1 MNNAHL
7 QTNEEAKKMS
17 VIKTLAIIG
26 FITAIVAALWLSV
39 QVVRLA
45 PTGFKS
51 LASLAEVVYN
61 KDVPFSVTTEK
72 NIVNSDESFAI
83 TWTQPRRSGAYTF
96 SYACTDGVSAKVR
109 GENGDTAVI
118 ACDTATNLSSTGT
131 TTDVT
136 FSSEKKRFTDVP
148 FFVRY
153 TPTIDAN
160 AFAEYKGL
168 VTVVNI
174 SFNGETVTPP
184 VVVTPAT
191 TTPEVVKEAT
201 TTKPV
206 AATPKPKPTPVVTT
220 VYPVSNPN
228 GFIDLKTS
236 YLGIGSFDEST
247 KTFNPTS
254 VLDNDFKSA
263 FRFEVKNMGTKTSG
277 VWTYTVTFPGTGH
290 TYTSIS
296 QEGLKPN
303 ERAVVTIAFND
314 ISAKTGEEQI
324 SVATETTGDTVSGN
338 NSFYW
343 LVKIV
348 D

>member
-1 MNNAHL
+1 
-7 QTNEEAKKMS
+7 MS
-17 VIKTLAIIG
+17 AIKTLAIIG
-26 FITAIVAALWLSV
+26 FITAIVAALWLAV
-39 QVVRLA
+39 QVVRFA

-96 SYACTDGVSAKVR
+96 SYACTDGVSAEVR

-131 TTDVT
+131 TTDIT

-160 AFAEYKGL
+160 AFEEYKGL
-168 VTVVNI
+168 VTVVNV
-174 SFNGETVTPP
+174 SFDGEPAAP
-184 VVVTPAT
+184 VVTETPAT
-191 TTPEVVKEAT
+191 TTPEVVKEDTPAV
-201 TTKPV
+201 PV
-206 AATPKPKPTPVVTT
+206 VVAPKPKPKPVVTT
-220 VYPVSNPN
+220 VLPTSNPN
-228 GFIDLKTS
+228 GFIDLQTS
-236 YLGIGSFDEST
+236 YIAIGSFDEST
-247 KTFNPTS
+247 KVFNPTAA
-254 VLDNDFKSA
+254 LDNDFKSA
-263 FRFEVKNMGTKTSG
+263 LRFEVKNIGTKTSST
-277 VWTYTVTFPGTGH
+277 WTYAVTFPGTGE
-290 TYTSIS
+290 TYTSAP
-296 QEGLKPN
+296 QEGLKPQ

-314 ISAKTGEEQI
+314 ISTKTGEEKI
-324 SVATETTGDTVSGN
+324 RVATETVGDIKSTN
-338 NSFYW
+338 DSFYW
-343 LVKIV
+343 IVKIV